1 MRTGASRAWK
11 EAGKEPQLNL
21 AFQQM
26 LPDTGCGMKALTNQ
40 SSDNNN
46 KTRLEVVTAAG
57 EGWGPGCLSG
67 ELDGGWGERFVP
79 GPQVTARETFSE
91 TRFMGIRSR
100 RVSFLLTFSITS
112 FDTQRFFVYLLFS
125 FAVCAFGITAET
137 HDQVRG

>member
-1 MRTGASRAWK
+1 
-11 EAGKEPQLNL
+11 
-21 AFQQM
+21 
-26 LPDTGCGMKALTNQ
+26 MKALTNQ

-79 GPQVTARETFSE
+79 GPQVTALETFSE

-112 FDTQRFFVYLLFS
+112 FDMQRFFVYLLFS

>member
-1 MRTGASRAWK
+1 MERGREGTPVKPGI
-11 EAGKEPQLNL
+11 PTDVT
-21 AFQQM
+21 
-26 LPDTGCGMKALTNQ
+26 DTGCGMKALTNQ

-67 ELDGGWGERFVP
+67 ELDGVGKRFVP

>member
-1 MRTGASRAWK
+1 MERGREGTPVKPGI
-11 EAGKEPQLNL
+11 LTDVT
-21 AFQQM
+21 
-26 LPDTGCGMKALTNQ
+26 DTGCGMKALTNQ

-79 GPQVTARETFSE
+79 GPQVTALETFSE